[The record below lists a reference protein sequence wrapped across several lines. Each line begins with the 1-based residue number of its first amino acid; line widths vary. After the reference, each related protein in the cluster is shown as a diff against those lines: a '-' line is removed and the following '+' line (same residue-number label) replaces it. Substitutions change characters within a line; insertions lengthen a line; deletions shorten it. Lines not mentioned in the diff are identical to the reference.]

1 MARFFSLVFACAL
14 ACAVIATYLA
24 PRVISA
30 LFTPPVS
37 FGTNCEPAADWAMQK
52 MVSSQAGGLAVGA
65 VVGALIMAWVK
76 SRGGRK
82 GTPGGGVNAGA

>member
-1 MARFFSLVFACAL
+1 MARFLSLVLACAL

-52 MVSSQAGGLAVGA
+52 MVSSQAGGLL
-65 VVGALIMAWVK
+65 VGALLGAVMIVLVK
-76 SRGGRK
+76 SRCRRK
-82 GTPGGGVNAGA
+82 TNPNDTPNAGA

>member
-1 MARFFSLVFACAL
+1 MARFLSLVLACAL

-52 MVSSQAGGLAVGA
+52 MVSSQAGGLL
-65 VVGALIMAWVK
+65 VGALLGAVMIVLVH
-76 SRGGRK
+76 SRGRRK
-82 GTPGGGVNAGA
+82 TNPNDTPNAGA